1 MKNEIK
7 KLKTLLICGI
17 VQIVLNFIL
26 VLLAFLWIT
35 SSFRITDDNTNANE
49 NLAIMI
55 VVYSFLLIFL
65 GIAAASLNITT
76 SVIILASNWKSQWC
90 SENKLLWGLLSL
102 LILSAIGVIIFSALG
117 LQKAKKP
124 NNYSYTNY
132 NDNNYNI
139 PNGPQSYSSQIPEY
153 EE

>member
-17 VQIVLNFIL
+17 VQIVLNFVLTLL
-26 VLLAFLWIT
+26 VFLSIT
-35 SSFRITDDNTNANE
+35 LPFRVANSTNTNDASIAMSV
-49 NLAIMI
+49 LT
-55 VVYSFLLIFL
+55 YTLLLIFL
-65 GIAAASLNITT
+65 GIVAAALNITT
-76 SVIILASNWKSQWC
+76 SVIILASNWKSKWC
-90 SENKLLWGLLSL
+90 SENKLLWGLLALL
-102 LILSAIGVIIFSALG
+102 LISAIGTIIFSANG
-117 LQKAKKP
+117 IQKAKKP
-124 NNYSYTNY
+124 NNYAYTNY